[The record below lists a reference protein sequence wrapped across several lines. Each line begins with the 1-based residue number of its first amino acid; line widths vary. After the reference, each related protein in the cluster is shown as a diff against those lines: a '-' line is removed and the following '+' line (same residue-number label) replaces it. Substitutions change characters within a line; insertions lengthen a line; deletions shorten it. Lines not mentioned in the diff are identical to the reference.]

1 MKELSLA
8 LLFGVVIGVSVPSV
22 FFYNQTF
29 GGNNSPTT
37 NASPTPET
45 LARQTSQPEV
55 KRGEF
60 KISSPTLGVS
70 VSKKVTVEGSSPE
83 KFVLALIDKDE
94 ELLIPTKDGKFSLEI
109 DKARPVTNVD
119 LVDRNNYMAFEL
131 LSSDKSVGQ
140 KVIAGVVT
148 EISDASIVVKDT
160 SGVIQTLTRDGATLI
175 VRGEQKA
182 DPSVGDTVHIVTNTE
197 STYAR
202 EIVISTVL
210 PDDKFSLLVG
220 TIDSVEKTV
229 ANFKKDGES
238 EIIKL
243 TSDIGMYGVNL
254 DLVVRNRTRYIDGDK
269 GKVAYALLN
278 QSTKKVK
285 SVYIF
290 DK

>member
-29 GGNNSPTT
+29 GNKNSPTT

-55 KRGEF
+55 IRGEF

-119 LVDRNNYMAFEL
+119 LVDRNNYMTFEL

-148 EISDASIVVKDT
+148 EITDASIVVKDT
-160 SGVIQTLTRDGATLI
+160 SGVIQTLTKDGATLI

-182 DPSVGDTVHIVTNTE
+182 DPSVGDTVHIITNTE